1 MILIADSGSTKTDWC
16 LCGGDLRQEFTTQ
29 GINPFHQ
36 SDSEIVNVLEH
47 ELIGGGLK
55 KNVNFGSIDGV
66 YFYGSGCT
74 PEQSPRLKSLL
85 TQALSSLVEVRQVE
99 CEGDML
105 GAARSLCGHSMG
117 IACILGTG
125 ANSCLYDGSRIVANT
140 PPLGY
145 ILGDEG
151 SGAYL
156 GRHLLNAIL
165 RGRLGDEMRSE
176 FYEWAGLTYPQ
187 IIGKVYRQPLAN
199 RFLASLVPFIQLHI
213 DNCGIREIVE
223 QAFASFID
231 ENVRPY
237 GHEGLPLNFIGG
249 IAWSFRSILGEVA
262 ESCGRSIGTIAKR
275 PMEGLVRYHGEANR
289 A

>member
-16 LCGGDLRQEFTTQ
+16 LCGGGLKLEFTTQ

-36 SDSEIVNVLEH
+36 GDSEIVNVLEH
-47 ELIGGGLK
+47 ELIGSGLK
-55 KNVNFGSIDGV
+55 DVTIDSIDGV

-74 PEQSPRLKSLL
+74 PEQGPRMKSLL
-85 TQALSSLVEVRQVE
+85 TSTLGSLGEVRQVE

-125 ANSCLYDGSRIVANT
+125 ANSCLYDGNRIVANT

-156 GRHLLNAIL
+156 GRHLLNAII
-165 RGRLGDEMRSE
+165 RGRLGDGMRSE
-176 FYEWAGLTYPQ
+176 FYEWAGLIYPQ
-187 IIGKVYRQPLAN
+187 IISKVYRQPLAN

-213 DNCGIREIVE
+213 DNEGIREIVE
-223 QAFASFID
+223 QAFAGFI
-231 ENVRPY
+231 ENNVRPY
-237 GHEGLPLNFIGG
+237 GHEDLPLNFIGG
-249 IAWSFRSILGEVA
+249 IAWSFRSILEDVA
-262 ESCGRSIGTIAKR
+262 GACGRNIGTIAKR
-275 PMEGLVRYHGEANR
+275 PMDGLVRYHGESNCA
-289 A
+289 